1 MTMLQVIFLSYIK
14 VPRCRLNLQVNKFQ
28 FAPVNSHI
36 FLLMLME
43 IPGNMHP
50 LLFKILLNMSQF
62 GFTGHL
68 RPVS

>member
-1 MTMLQVIFLSYIK
+1 MLQDMFLSYIK
-14 VPRCRLNLQVNKFQ
+14 VPRYRLDLQVSKFQ
-28 FAPVNSHI
+28 FVPVSSHV

-43 IPGNMHP
+43 IPGIMHP
-50 LLFKILLNMSQF
+50 LLFKTLLNVSQF